1 MIMKRTR
8 KLLSMLL
15 VFAMVLAMSINALA
29 LGDGYV
35 YLTNH
40 TDTNYA
46 YTVSYGED
54 FYETLKVIPAN
65 DKYASSAFTY
75 EEAVAIDWGYEELS
89 DEDYIMIE
97 ELEPVAIDGGYAAC
111 AEIYVFGGAEVG
123 PSSFYA
129 INSYGNKM
137 NFTVV
142 VDGTDSAKTGISC
155 VYIDQPDA
163 TTNTQLLTVRNMT
176 VDGNDH
182 YGLTHYPSVL
192 DGFYKSWY
200 NTWNTT
206 GDRLNYYEI
215 GTNWEADVVKSM
227 TFVVGDQT
235 ITRTNYTTEDNEY
248 FGWQYRVY
256 RNGNVQPMS
265 EMVGAGEFK
274 LQSGD
279 VVMWKFGQY
288 GVVSFPN
295 TYTLPAA

>member
-1 MIMKRTR
+1 MKNTR
-8 KLLSMLL
+8 KVLSMLL
-15 VFAMVLAMSINALA
+15 VIAMVIAMSVNALA
-29 LGDGYV
+29 LEDGYI

-46 YTVSYGED
+46 YTVSSSD
-54 FYETLKVIPAN
+54 NSIIDLKVVPAN
-65 DKYASSAFTY
+65 DKYARSAFTY
-75 EEAVAIDWGYEELS
+75 EEAADIDWGYEELS
-89 DEDYIMIE
+89 DEDYIMIAG
-97 ELEPVAIDGGYAAC
+97 LDPVEIDGGYAAY
-111 AEIYVFGGAEVG
+111 AQVYVFEGAEVG

-163 TTNTQLLTVRNMT
+163 TTNTELLTVRNMT
-176 VDGNDH
+176 VAGNEH
-182 YGLTHYPSVL
+182 YGLTQYPSAL
-192 DGFYKSWY
+192 DGVLKTWY
-200 NTWNTT
+200 DTFNGT
-206 GDRLNYYEI
+206 GNRMTDKEI
-215 GTNWEADVVKSM
+215 GTDWEADVVKSM
-227 TFVVGDQT
+227 TFQVGNQT
-235 ITRTNYTTEDNEY
+235 ITRTNYTTENYEY

-256 RNGNVQPMS
+256 RNGDLQPMS

-274 LQSGD
+274 LQNGD

-288 GVVSFPN
+288 GVVSFPG